1 MRWDQ
6 IPLLSVGLLEGST
19 ALPDKAGRWTPE
31 TETRLGYHLG
41 AQCPPSALE
50 IWGRT
55 VMGRQRWAVQGPADR
70 CCSAFPIC
78 GLSVCIYT
86 GAPAPTSR
94 QTLKHCDQEVPATG
108 WTVEASVEVVVPEM
122 KQQKY

>member
-6 IPLLSVGLLEGST
+6 IPLLSVGLLEGNT

-31 TETRLGYHLG
+31 MGDQAGLSLGGTVPPISPGDLG
-41 AQCPPSALE
+41 KDGDGQAE
-50 IWGRT
+50 
-55 VMGRQRWAVQGPADR
+55 VAVQGPADR

-86 GAPAPTSR
+86 WGPTPVSR

-108 WTVEASVEVVVPEM
+108 WTVEASVEVVVPET